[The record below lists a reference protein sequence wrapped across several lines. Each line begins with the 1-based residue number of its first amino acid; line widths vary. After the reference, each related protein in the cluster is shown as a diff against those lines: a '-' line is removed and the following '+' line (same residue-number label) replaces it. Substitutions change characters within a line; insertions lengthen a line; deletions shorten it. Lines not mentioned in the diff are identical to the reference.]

1 MLKKGD
7 QTKTTILQTAKVLFA
22 EKGFSAVT
30 MKDFCD
36 RLGLSRGGLYR
47 YFDSP
52 KTIFVTMLDLE
63 KESSTQELDEAIAAG
78 IPARK
83 IFDYLIQQQKQDIH
97 QGAGR
102 LSMAV
107 HEFCLAHPEQKPYLD
122 RRYVTAV
129 EILEKL
135 IRYGQDQQ
143 AFTKVDARETA
154 AHIVVFLEGL
164 RLSSAVITFTAS
176 TLEDQL
182 RYLYTLIGVAR
193 QNVPN

>member
-7 QTKTTILQTAKVLFA
+7 QTKKTILDTARVLFA
-22 EKGFSAVT
+22 EKSYSAVT

-47 YFDSP
+47 YFNSP
-52 KTIFVTMLDLE
+52 MTIFVAMLDLD
-63 KESSTQELDEAIAAG
+63 KESSIQELDEAITAG
-78 IPARK
+78 VPART
-83 IFDYLIQQQKQDIH
+83 ILNYFIQQQKQEIQ
-97 QGAGR
+97 QGVGR

-107 HEFCLAHPEQKPYLD
+107 YEFCLAHPDQKPYLD
-122 RRYVTAV
+122 RRYSTAV

-143 AFTKVDARETA
+143 AFTIVDAKETA

-164 RLSSAVITFTAS
+164 RLSSAVTTFTAS
-176 TLEDQL
+176 TLDDQL
-182 RYLYTLIGVAR
+182 HYL
-193 QNVPN
+193 